1 MLNENLLIDSI
12 TKYNP
17 ATNKDLINRAF
28 VIAEI
33 AHQNQKR
40 RSGDPYI
47 SHPLEVAKIL
57 TEYRLDDS
65 TIITALLHDTIEDTK
80 LTLKEVRGEF
90 GEEIASL
97 VDGLTKIGKL
107 DLFTKEAEQ
116 AENFRKLILAMSNDV
131 RVLIV
136 KLADRLHNMRTINF
150 LPEEKQQIIAKE
162 TIEVYAPL
170 SGRLGIHSLK
180 EELEELAF
188 DVINPK
194 ARKIILDKLLSISS
208 DSGEL
213 IDSIK
218 ADLTK
223 EIKKNKINFT
233 IEGREKKPFSIWRKM
248 NRKSISLEQLS
259 DIYGFRIIVNSIDDC
274 YRIIGIVHQKWNAIP
289 GRFKDYISTPKIN
302 DYQSIHTTILGPDNN
317 RIELQI
323 RTSSMNDL
331 AERGVAAHRNYKD
344 KSIENERQN
353 YPWLDDLLEMLEQG
367 ESSQDFFEST
377 KLELFQDQVFCFTP
391 KGRII
396 ALPIGATPIDFAFEV
411 HTDVGMKC
419 IGCRVNGLNSP
430 LYAELDNGDEIEIIT
445 DDKSL
450 PPMAWEK
457 IALTGKA
464 KIAIRRINKE
474 KIKNQYSELGKQI
487 LDKLLKS
494 STDAKKIP
502 NMKDFCKKFGLK
514 SSADL
519 YSKIGRGEITPE
531 SIRKAFLKMK
541 IIKANDDPNSA
552 FDPTINAVSIPVRGF
567 DKNIPFKFADNS
579 RVVPGDK
586 IFGVI
591 DGEEGITIYS
601 KQSKNLVKYSENAA
615 SFIDLTWDIENNL
628 TERYIARVMIDCK
641 NEVGALAKITRAIGL
656 SNANI
661 ENLKLVSRSR
671 DFYKLDIDIGV
682 FHLSHLNLVI
692 SSIRKIAVVH
702 RVIRIME

>member
-12 TKYNP
+12 SKYNP

-80 LTLKEVRGEF
+80 LTLKEVRSEF

-188 DVINPK
+188 NVINPK

-213 IDSIK
+213 IEGIK
-218 ADLTK
+218 ADLSK

-323 RTSSMNDL
+323 RTLSMNDL

-541 IIKANDDPNSA
+541 IIKANDDLNSA

-601 KQSKNLVKYSENAA
+601 KQSKNLVKYSENTA

>member
-218 ADLTK
+218 ADLSK

-419 IGCRVNGLNSP
+419 IGCRVNGLNAP

-514 SSADL
+514 SAADL

-541 IIKANDDPNSA
+541 IIKANEDPNSA

-661 ENLKLVSRSR
+661 ENLKLVSSSR

-702 RVIRIME
+702 RVVRIME

>member
-208 DSGEL
+208 DTGEL

-218 ADLTK
+218 ADLSK

-419 IGCRVNGLNSP
+419 IGCRVNGLNAP

-514 SSADL
+514 SAADL

-541 IIKANDDPNSA
+541 IIKANEDPNSA
-552 FDPTINAVSIPVRGF
+552 SDPTINAVSIPVRGF

-702 RVIRIME
+702 RVVRIME

>member
-1 MLNENLLIDSI
+1 MLNENLLIDTI

-90 GEEIASL
+90 GDEIARL

-136 KLADRLHNMRTINF
+136 KLADRLHNMRTINY
-150 LPEEKQQIIAKE
+150 LPHDKQQIIAKE

-208 DSGEL
+208 DSNEL
-213 IDSIK
+213 IDSIN
-218 ADLTK
+218 ADLSS
-223 EIKKNKINFT
+223 EIRRHKINFT

-344 KSIENERQN
+344 RSIENERQN

-474 KIKNQYSELGKQI
+474 KIKNQYAELGKQI

-502 NMKDFCKKFGLK
+502 NMKEFCKRFGLK
-514 SSADL
+514 SSGDL

-531 SIRKAFLKMK
+531 AIRKAFLKMK
-541 IIKANDDPNSA
+541 IIKDNDDPSSA
-552 FDPTINAVSIPVRGF
+552 GDPTINAVSIPVRGF

-586 IFGVI
+586 IFGVR
-591 DGEEGITIYS
+591 DGDEGITIYS
-601 KQSKNLVKYSENAA
+601 KQSKNLVKYSDNAS

-692 SSIRKIAVVH
+692 SSIRKIGVVH
-702 RVIRIME
+702 RVVRIME

>member
-218 ADLTK
+218 ADLSK

-487 LDKLLKS
+487 LEKLLVS
-494 STDAKKIP
+494 STDEKKIP

>member
-1 MLNENLLIDSI
+1 MLNENLLIDTI

-90 GEEIASL
+90 GDEIARL

-136 KLADRLHNMRTINF
+136 KLADRLHNMRTINY
-150 LPEEKQQIIAKE
+150 LPHDKQQIIAKE

-208 DSGEL
+208 DSNEL
-213 IDSIK
+213 IDSIN
-218 ADLTK
+218 ADLSS
-223 EIKKNKINFT
+223 EIRRHKINFT

-474 KIKNQYSELGKQI
+474 KIKNQYAELGKQI

-502 NMKDFCKKFGLK
+502 NMKEFCKRFGLK
-514 SSADL
+514 SSGDL

-531 SIRKAFLKMK
+531 AIRKAFIKMK
-541 IIKANDDPNSA
+541 IIKDNDDPSSA
-552 FDPTINAVSIPVRGF
+552 GDPTINAVSIPVRGF

-586 IFGVI
+586 IFGVR
-591 DGEEGITIYS
+591 DGDEGITIYS
-601 KQSKNLVKYSENAA
+601 KQSKNLVKYSEKAS

-692 SSIRKIAVVH
+692 SSIRKIGVVH
-702 RVIRIME
+702 RVVRIME

>member
-188 DVINPK
+188 NVINPK

-218 ADLTK
+218 ADLSK

-419 IGCRVNGLNSP
+419 IGCRVNGLNAP

-514 SSADL
+514 SAADL

-541 IIKANDDPNSA
+541 IIKANEDPNSA

-702 RVIRIME
+702 RVVRIME

>member
-213 IDSIK
+213 INSIK
-218 ADLTK
+218 ADLSK

>member
-1 MLNENLLIDSI
+1 MLNENLLIDTI

-90 GEEIASL
+90 GDEIARL

-136 KLADRLHNMRTINF
+136 KLADRLHNMRTINY
-150 LPEEKQQIIAKE
+150 LPHDKQQIIAKE

-208 DSGEL
+208 NSNEL
-213 IDSIK
+213 IDSIN
-218 ADLTK
+218 ADLSS
-223 EIKKNKINFT
+223 EISRHKINFT

-474 KIKNQYSELGKQI
+474 KIKNQYAELGKQI

-502 NMKDFCKKFGLK
+502 NMKEFCKRFGLK
-514 SSADL
+514 SSGDL

-531 SIRKAFLKMK
+531 AIRKAFLKMK
-541 IIKANDDPNSA
+541 IIKDNDDPSSA
-552 FDPTINAVSIPVRGF
+552 GDPTINAVSIPVRGF

-586 IFGVI
+586 IFGVR
-591 DGEEGITIYS
+591 DGDEGITIYS
-601 KQSKNLVKYSENAA
+601 KQSKNLVKYSEKAS

-692 SSIRKIAVVH
+692 SSIRKIGVVH
-702 RVIRIME
+702 RVVRIME

>member
-218 ADLTK
+218 ADLSK

-274 YRIIGIVHQKWNAIP
+274 YRIIWIVHQKWNAIP

-419 IGCRVNGLNSP
+419 IGCRVNGLNAP

-514 SSADL
+514 SAADL

-541 IIKANDDPNSA
+541 IVKANEDPNSA

-702 RVIRIME
+702 RVVRIME

>member
-218 ADLTK
+218 ADLSK

-419 IGCRVNGLNSP
+419 IGCRVNGLNAP

-514 SSADL
+514 SAADL

-541 IIKANDDPNSA
+541 IIKANEDPNSA

>member
-218 ADLTK
+218 ADLSK

-344 KSIENERQN
+344 KSIENEKQN

-487 LDKLLKS
+487 LEKLLKS
-494 STDAKKIP
+494 STDEKKIP

>member
-218 ADLTK
+218 ADLSK

-344 KSIENERQN
+344 KSIENEKQN

-419 IGCRVNGLNSP
+419 IGCRVNGLNAP

-514 SSADL
+514 SAADL

-541 IIKANDDPNSA
+541 IIKANEDPNSA

>member
-1 MLNENLLIDSI
+1 MLNENLLIDTI

-90 GEEIASL
+90 GDEIARL

-136 KLADRLHNMRTINF
+136 KLADRLHNMRTINY
-150 LPEEKQQIIAKE
+150 LPYDKQQIIAKE

-208 DSGEL
+208 NSNEL
-213 IDSIK
+213 IDSIN
-218 ADLTK
+218 ADLSS
-223 EIKKNKINFT
+223 EIRRHKINFT

-331 AERGVAAHRNYKD
+331 AERGVAAHRSYKD

-474 KIKNQYSELGKQI
+474 KIKNQYAELGKQI

-502 NMKDFCKKFGLK
+502 NMKEFCKKFGLK
-514 SSADL
+514 SSGDL

-531 SIRKAFLKMK
+531 AIRKAFLKMK
-541 IIKANDDPNSA
+541 IIKDNDDPSSA
-552 FDPTINAVSIPVRGF
+552 GDPTINAVSIPVRGF

-586 IFGVI
+586 IFGVR
-591 DGEEGITIYS
+591 DGDEGITIYS
-601 KQSKNLVKYSENAA
+601 KQSKNLVKYSENAS
-615 SFIDLTWDIENNL
+615 SFIDLTWDIGNNL
-628 TERYIARVMIDCK
+628 TERYIARVMIDCR

-692 SSIRKIAVVH
+692 SSIRKIGVVH
-702 RVIRIME
+702 RVVRIME

>member
-1 MLNENLLIDSI
+1 MCI
-12 TKYNP
+12 
-17 ATNKDLINRAF
+17 R
-28 VIAEI
+28 
-33 AHQNQKR
+33 
-40 RSGDPYI
+40 
-47 SHPLEVAKIL
+47 
-57 TEYRLDDS
+57 
-65 TIITALLHDTIEDTK
+65 
-80 LTLKEVRGEF
+80 
-90 GEEIASL
+90 
-97 VDGLTKIGKL
+97 
-107 DLFTKEAEQ
+107 
-116 AENFRKLILAMSNDV
+116 
-131 RVLIV
+131 
-136 KLADRLHNMRTINF
+136 DR
-150 LPEEKQQIIAKE
+150 
-162 TIEVYAPL
+162 
-170 SGRLGIHSLK
+170 
-180 EELEELAF
+180 
-188 DVINPK
+188 
-194 ARKIILDKLLSISS
+194 
-208 DSGEL
+208 
-213 IDSIK
+213 
-218 ADLTK
+218 
-223 EIKKNKINFT
+223 
-233 IEGREKKPFSIWRKM
+233 
-248 NRKSISLEQLS
+248 
-259 DIYGFRIIVNSIDDC
+259 
-274 YRIIGIVHQKWNAIP
+274 
-289 GRFKDYISTPKIN
+289 
-302 DYQSIHTTILGPDNN
+302 
-317 RIELQI
+317 
-323 RTSSMNDL
+323 
-331 AERGVAAHRNYKD
+331 
-344 KSIENERQN
+344 
-353 YPWLDDLLEMLEQG
+353 
-367 ESSQDFFEST
+367 
-377 KLELFQDQVFCFTP
+377 FQDQVFCFTP

-552 FDPTINAVSIPVRGF
+552 FDPTVNAVSIPVRGF

-656 SNANI
+656 SNAC
-661 ENLKLVSRSR
+661 LLYTSPSPR
-671 DFYKLDIDIGV
+671 D
-682 FHLSHLNLVI
+682 
-692 SSIRKIAVVH
+692 
-702 RVIRIME
+702 

>member
-28 VIAEI
+28 VIADI

-57 TEYRLDDS
+57 TDYRLDDS

-218 ADLTK
+218 ADLSK

-344 KSIENERQN
+344 KSIENEKQN

-419 IGCRVNGLNSP
+419 IGCRVNGLNAP

-514 SSADL
+514 SAADL

-541 IIKANDDPNSA
+541 IIKANEDPNSA

-702 RVIRIME
+702 RVVRIME

>member
-80 LTLKEVRGEF
+80 LTLKEVRSEF

-218 ADLTK
+218 ADLSK

-259 DIYGFRIIVNSIDDC
+259 DIYGFRIIVNSVDDC

-323 RTSSMNDL
+323 RTDSMNDL

-419 IGCRVNGLNSP
+419 IGCRVNGLNAP

-541 IIKANDDPNSA
+541 IIKVNEDPNSG

-628 TERYIARVMIDCK
+628 RERYIARVMIDCK

-702 RVIRIME
+702 RVVRIME

>member
-1 MLNENLLIDSI
+1 MLNENLLIDTI

-90 GEEIASL
+90 GDEIARL

-136 KLADRLHNMRTINF
+136 KLADRLHNMRTINY
-150 LPEEKQQIIAKE
+150 LPHDKQQIIAKE

-194 ARKIILDKLLSISS
+194 AKKIILDKLLSISS
-208 DSGEL
+208 NSNEL
-213 IDSIK
+213 IDIIN
-218 ADLTK
+218 ADLSS
-223 EIKKNKINFT
+223 EIRRHKINFT

-474 KIKNQYSELGKQI
+474 KIKNQYAELGKQI

-502 NMKDFCKKFGLK
+502 NMKEFCKKFGLK
-514 SSADL
+514 SSGDL

-531 SIRKAFLKMK
+531 AIRKAFLKMK
-541 IIKANDDPNSA
+541 IIKDNDDPSSA
-552 FDPTINAVSIPVRGF
+552 GDPTINAVSIPVRGF

-586 IFGVI
+586 IFGVR
-591 DGEEGITIYS
+591 DGDEGITIYS
-601 KQSKNLVKYSENAA
+601 KQSKNLVKYSESAS

-628 TERYIARVMIDCK
+628 TERYIARVMIDCR

-692 SSIRKIAVVH
+692 SSIRKIGVVH
-702 RVIRIME
+702 RVVRIME

>member
-218 ADLTK
+218 ADLSK

-541 IIKANDDPNSA
+541 IIKANGDPNSA
-552 FDPTINAVSIPVRGF
+552 FDPTVNAVSIPVRGF

>member
-1 MLNENLLIDSI
+1 MLNENLLIDTI

-90 GEEIASL
+90 GDEIARL

-136 KLADRLHNMRTINF
+136 KLADRLHNMRTINY
-150 LPEEKQQIIAKE
+150 LPHDKQQIIAKE

-208 DSGEL
+208 NSNEL
-213 IDSIK
+213 IDSIN
-218 ADLTK
+218 ADLSS
-223 EIKKNKINFT
+223 EISRHKINFT

-474 KIKNQYSELGKQI
+474 KIKNQYAELGKQI

-502 NMKDFCKKFGLK
+502 NMKEFCKKFGLK
-514 SSADL
+514 SSGDL

-531 SIRKAFLKMK
+531 AIRKAFLKMK
-541 IIKANDDPNSA
+541 IIKDNNDPSSA
-552 FDPTINAVSIPVRGF
+552 GDPTINAVSIPVRGF

-586 IFGVI
+586 IFGVR
-591 DGEEGITIYS
+591 DGDEGITIYS
-601 KQSKNLVKYSENAA
+601 KQSKNLVKYSENAS

-692 SSIRKIAVVH
+692 SSIRKIGVVH
-702 RVIRIME
+702 RVVRIME

>member
-218 ADLTK
+218 ADLSK

-514 SSADL
+514 SAADL

-541 IIKANDDPNSA
+541 IIKANEDPNSA

-702 RVIRIME
+702 RVVRIME

>member
-218 ADLTK
+218 ADLSK

-419 IGCRVNGLNSP
+419 IGCRVNGLNAP

-514 SSADL
+514 SAADL

-628 TERYIARVMIDCK
+628 TERNIARVMIDCK

-702 RVIRIME
+702 RVVRIME

>member
-208 DSGEL
+208 DSGKL
-213 IDSIK
+213 IESIK
-218 ADLTK
+218 ADLSK

-344 KSIENERQN
+344 KSIENEKQN

-419 IGCRVNGLNSP
+419 IGCRVNGLNAP

-514 SSADL
+514 SAADL

-541 IIKANDDPNSA
+541 ANEDPNSV

-702 RVIRIME
+702 RVVRIME

>member
-1 MLNENLLIDSI
+1 MLNENLLIDTI

-90 GEEIASL
+90 GDEIARL

-136 KLADRLHNMRTINF
+136 KLADRLHNMRTINY
-150 LPEEKQQIIAKE
+150 LPHDKQQIIAKE

-208 DSGEL
+208 DSNEL
-213 IDSIK
+213 IDSIN
-218 ADLTK
+218 ADLSS
-223 EIKKNKINFT
+223 EIRRHKINFT

-474 KIKNQYSELGKQI
+474 KIKNQYAELGKQI

-494 STDAKKIP
+494 ATDAKKIP
-502 NMKDFCKKFGLK
+502 NMKEFCKRFGLK
-514 SSADL
+514 SSGDL

-531 SIRKAFLKMK
+531 AIRKAFIKMK
-541 IIKANDDPNSA
+541 IIKDNDDPSSA
-552 FDPTINAVSIPVRGF
+552 GDPTINAVSIPVRGF

-586 IFGVI
+586 IFGVR
-591 DGEEGITIYS
+591 DGDEGITIYS
-601 KQSKNLVKYSENAA
+601 KQSKNLVKYSEKAS

-692 SSIRKIAVVH
+692 SSIRKIGVVH
-702 RVIRIME
+702 RVVRIME

>member
-218 ADLTK
+218 ADLSK

-419 IGCRVNGLNSP
+419 IGCRVNGLNAP

-514 SSADL
+514 SAADL

-541 IIKANDDPNSA
+541 IIKANEDPNSA
-552 FDPTINAVSIPVRGF
+552 FDPTINAVSIPVRCF

-702 RVIRIME
+702 RVVRIME

>member
-218 ADLTK
+218 ADLSK

-419 IGCRVNGLNSP
+419 IGCRVNGLNAP

-541 IIKANDDPNSA
+541 IVKANEDPNSA

-702 RVIRIME
+702 RVVRIME

>member
-218 ADLTK
+218 ADLSK

-419 IGCRVNGLNSP
+419 IGCRVNGLNAP

-514 SSADL
+514 SAADL

-541 IIKANDDPNSA
+541 IIKANEDPNSV

-702 RVIRIME
+702 RVVRIME

>member
-218 ADLTK
+218 ADLSK

-419 IGCRVNGLNSP
+419 IGCRVNGLNAP

-514 SSADL
+514 SAADL

-541 IIKANDDPNSA
+541 IIKANEDPNSA

-702 RVIRIME
+702 RVVRIME

>member
-180 EELEELAF
+180 EELEELSF

-194 ARKIILDKLLSISS
+194 ARKIILEKLLSISS

-218 ADLTK
+218 ADLSK

-419 IGCRVNGLNSP
+419 IGCRVNGLNAP

-514 SSADL
+514 SAADL

-541 IIKANDDPNSA
+541 IIKANEDPNSA

-702 RVIRIME
+702 RVVRIME

>member
-218 ADLTK
+218 ADLSK

-233 IEGREKKPFSIWRKM
+233 VEGREKKPFSIWRKM

>member
-1 MLNENLLIDSI
+1 MLNENLLIDTI

-90 GEEIASL
+90 GDEIARL

-136 KLADRLHNMRTINF
+136 KLADRLHNMRTINY
-150 LPEEKQQIIAKE
+150 LPHDKQQIIAKE

-208 DSGEL
+208 DSNEL
-213 IDSIK
+213 IDSIN
-218 ADLTK
+218 ADLSS
-223 EIKKNKINFT
+223 EIRRHKINFT

-474 KIKNQYSELGKQI
+474 KIKNQYAELGKQI

-502 NMKDFCKKFGLK
+502 NMKEFCKRFGLK
-514 SSADL
+514 SSGDL

-531 SIRKAFLKMK
+531 AIRKAFIKMK
-541 IIKANDDPNSA
+541 IIKDNDDPSSA
-552 FDPTINAVSIPVRGF
+552 GDPTINAVSIPVRGF

-586 IFGVI
+586 IFGVR
-591 DGEEGITIYS
+591 DGDEGITIYS
-601 KQSKNLVKYSENAA
+601 KQSKNLVKYSEKA
-615 SFIDLTWDIENNL
+615 SSFMDLTWDIENNL

-692 SSIRKIAVVH
+692 SSIRKIGVVH
-702 RVIRIME
+702 RVVRIME

>member
-1 MLNENLLIDSI
+1 MLNENLLIDTI

-90 GEEIASL
+90 GDEIARL

-136 KLADRLHNMRTINF
+136 KLADRLHNMRTINY
-150 LPEEKQQIIAKE
+150 LPHDKQQIIAKE

-208 DSGEL
+208 NSNEL
-213 IDSIK
+213 IDSIN
-218 ADLTK
+218 ADLSS
-223 EIKKNKINFT
+223 EIRRHKINFT

-474 KIKNQYSELGKQI
+474 KIKNQYAELGKQI

-502 NMKDFCKKFGLK
+502 NMKEFCKRFGLK
-514 SSADL
+514 SSGDL

-531 SIRKAFLKMK
+531 AIRKAFLKMK
-541 IIKANDDPNSA
+541 IIKDNDDPSSA
-552 FDPTINAVSIPVRGF
+552 GDPTINAVSIPVRGF

-586 IFGVI
+586 IFGVR
-591 DGEEGITIYS
+591 DGDEGITIYS
-601 KQSKNLVKYSENAA
+601 KQSKNLVKYSESAS

-692 SSIRKIAVVH
+692 SSIRKIGVVH
-702 RVIRIME
+702 RVVRIME

>member
-218 ADLTK
+218 ADLSK

-367 ESSQDFFEST
+367 ESSEDFFEST

-419 IGCRVNGLNSP
+419 IGCRVNGLNAP

-514 SSADL
+514 SAADL

-541 IIKANDDPNSA
+541 IIKANEDPNSA

>member
-218 ADLTK
+218 ADLSK

-487 LDKLLKS
+487 LEKLLKS
-494 STDAKKIP
+494 STDEKKIP

-702 RVIRIME
+702 RVVRIME